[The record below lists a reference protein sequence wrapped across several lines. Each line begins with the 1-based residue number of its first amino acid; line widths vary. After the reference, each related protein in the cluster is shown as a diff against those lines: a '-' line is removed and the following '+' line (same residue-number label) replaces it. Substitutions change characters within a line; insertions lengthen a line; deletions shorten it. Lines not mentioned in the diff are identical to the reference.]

1 MLTIEKLE
9 QYGANTNE
17 AINRCMGNKDLYLRL
32 VMLVFEDDN
41 FDKLQKAINNDNLQ
55 EAFEAAHALKGIL
68 GNLSLGKMYDKSVEI
83 TELLRNKTKMDY
95 HPLLNE
101 LLNYKK
107 ELEELTK

>member
-68 GNLSLGKMYDKSVEI
+68 GNLSLGKIYDKSVEI

-101 LLNYKK
+101 LLNDKK